1 MKYSSLTILFF
12 IFIHTIIQS
21 YNLSAGTLVKED
33 HTTMAQTNTKAF
45 INGKIYTVNEKQPYA
60 EAVVTEGNKIIY
72 VGSESGAQKFI
83 NSGAEVIDLKGKL
96 MLPGFNDSH
105 LHFISGGNY
114 LLGINLRPA
123 LSKEE
128 FVKIIEDYI
137 DNRRLPDSVWI
148 TGGRWDHE
156 LWHDKSLPTKELIDS
171 VSYNTPVFV
180 SRIDGHMGLANSR
193 ALELARI
200 TKNTKDPDGG
210 LIVRNP
216 ETGEPT
222 GILKDNAMDLVFKII
237 PPPSLEENT
246 EAALR
251 AIEEARKL
259 GVTSV
264 QDMTQPG
271 ELEAY
276 QKIMEDG
283 KLTCRIYSIWP
294 IDRYEDIV
302 RAGIT
307 VGNEEGLISRGALKG
322 YADGSLGASTAW
334 FFEPYVN
341 DPSNYGL
348 PMEVVTNGNL
358 EKWAFDVDRNRLQ
371 ICVHAIGDR
380 ANAFMLDLYEKIK
393 KENPPWER
401 RFRIEHAQHL
411 RKEDIKR
418 FAEIGVIASVQPYHC
433 IDDGVWAENRIG
445 PERIKTTHV
454 YHSLIKSG
462 AVVAFGTDWPVAPL
476 NPLLGIYAAVTR
488 RTVEGKN
495 PNGWNPEE
503 KISVEEAIK
512 CYTLNAAYASY
523 EEKVK
528 GSIEVDKLADFVVL
542 SDDILSLD
550 PVKIKD
556 VFVEMTVFDGDIVF
570 ERGQ

>member
-1 MKYSSLTILFF
+1 MKNLSKTFFAILLLNLA
-12 IFIHTIIQS
+12 ILQS
-21 YNLSAGTLVKED
+21 YNISVQ
-33 HTTMAQTNTKAF
+33 AQTMKKAF

-60 EAVVTEGNKIIY
+60 EAVVTEANKIIY

-83 NSGAEVIDLKGKL
+83 NSDTEIIDLKGKL

-128 FVKIIEDYI
+128 FANILRDYI
-137 DNRRLPDSVWI
+137 SNRRLPDSIWI

-156 LWHDKSLPTKELIDS
+156 LWPDKSLPTKELIDS
-171 VSYNTPVFV
+171 ISPNTPVFV
-180 SRIDGHMGLANSR
+180 SRIDGHMGLANSK
-193 ALELARI
+193 ALKLAGI
-200 TKNTKDPDGG
+200 TKNTPNPDGG
-210 LIVRNP
+210 LIVRNT

-222 GILKDNAMDLVFKII
+222 GILKDNAMDLVFRVI
-237 PPPSLEENT
+237 PPPSLEENMA
-246 EAALR
+246 AALR

-259 GVTSV
+259 GITSV
-264 QDMTQPG
+264 QDMTQFG

-276 QKIMEDG
+276 KKIMEDG

-294 IDRYEDIV
+294 IDRYEAIV

-334 FFEPYVN
+334 FFQPYVN
-341 DPSNYGL
+341 DLSNYGL
-348 PMEVVTNGNL
+348 PMDVVTNGKL
-358 EKWAFDVDRNRLQ
+358 EAWTLDADKNRLQ

-380 ANAFMLDLYEKIK
+380 ANNYMLNLFEKIEK
-393 KENPPWER
+393 TNSPWGR
-401 RFRIEHAQHL
+401 RPRIEHAQHL
-411 RKEDIKR
+411 IKEDIKR
-418 FAEIGVIASVQPYHC
+418 FAELGVIASVQPYHC
-433 IDDGVWAENRIG
+433 IDDGVWAEKRIG

-488 RTVEGKN
+488 RTVDGKN
-495 PNGWNPEE
+495 PNGWNPSE
-503 KISVEEAIK
+503 KISVEDAIK
-512 CYTLNAAYASY
+512 CYTLNAAFASY
-523 EEKVK
+523 EEKIK
-528 GSIEVDKLADFVVL
+528 GSIEVGKLADFVVL
-542 SDDILSLD
+542 SKDILTID
-550 PVKIKD
+550 PNDIKNVK
-556 VFVEMTVFDGDIVF
+556 VEITIFNGKIVY
-570 ERGQ
+570 EKEP